1 MTGIAQLA
9 NGLTIITRP
18 MPGLETASVAL
29 FAGIGSRHEEERV
42 NGLAHLFEHMV
53 FKGAGGRSARQI
65 SEAIEDVGGELNAC
79 TERDQTSFTAAV
91 LGDHV
96 ALAVELLGD
105 LVCRPAF
112 DAEELKR
119 EAEVVLQELAEAED
133 TPSDIIFDHLW
144 SQSFAGQPLGR
155 SILGSE
161 TSVRAIRQAD
171 LFDWR
176 DRHYRT
182 GSMVLS
188 AAGAVEHDA
197 FVALAER
204 HLGGLAPGSAP
215 AAAPARFTS
224 QSRHERAKADQAQ
237 ITMAYAGPGQK
248 ADDYLAARLFA
259 DIAGGGASSRL
270 FQAVRED
277 RGLAY
282 TVSAGLHG
290 HDEVGLLHVH
300 AATSRTEGQAAQALI
315 EEVLHETAATLGQRE
330 LDRARIQV
338 RAGQAMA
345 LETPWG
351 QAASAAR
358 HWLVH
363 GRLISREELTGRLS
377 ALTVEEVRAAGARM
391 LGQAPARATF
401 GLPPAAKAA

>member
-1 MTGIAQLA
+1 MSSISRLA
-9 NGLTIITRP
+9 NGLTVITRP
-18 MPGLETASVAL
+18 MAGLETASMAL
-29 FAGIGSRHEEERV
+29 FAGVGSRYEEERV

-91 LGDHV
+91 LSDHV
-96 ALAVELLGD
+96 GLAVELIGD

-112 DAEELKR
+112 DPAELER

-144 SQSFAGQPLGR
+144 SQAFAGQALGR

-161 TSVRAIRQAD
+161 ESVRGITQAD
-171 LFDWR
+171 LFGWR
-176 DRHYRT
+176 DRHYRA

-188 AAGAVEHDA
+188 AAGAVEHEA
-197 FVALAER
+197 VVALAER
-204 HLGGLAPGSAP
+204 HLGALGPGEVAD
-215 AAAPARFTS
+215 AAPARFTAET
-224 QSRHERAKADQAQ
+224 QHRKAKADQAQ

-270 FQAVRED
+270 FQAVREE

-282 TVSAGLHG
+282 TVSAGMHG
-290 HDEVGLLHVH
+290 HDEIGLLHIH
-300 AATSRTEGQAAQALI
+300 AATARAQGKAAQALI
-315 EEVLHETAATLGQRE
+315 DEVLHETAATLDQRE

-351 QAASAAR
+351 QAAQAAR
-358 HWLVH
+358 QWLVH
-363 GRLISREELTGRLS
+363 GRLIGREELAGRLA
-377 ALTVEEVRAAGARM
+377 ALDVEQVRAAGAAM
-391 LGQAPARATF
+391 LAGAPARATF
-401 GLPPAAKAA
+401 GLGK

>member
-1 MTGIAQLA
+1 MTSISTLP
-9 NGLTIITRP
+9 NGLTVITRP
-18 MPGLETASVAL
+18 MPGLETANIAL
-29 FAGIGSRHEEERV
+29 FADVGSRHEDERV

-91 LGDHV
+91 LSDHV
-96 ALAVELLGD
+96 GLAVELLGD

-112 DAEELKR
+112 DPAELER

-144 SQSFAGQPLGR
+144 SQAFAGQALGR

-161 TSVRAIRQAD
+161 ESVREIEQDD
-171 LFDWR
+171 LFAWR
-176 DRHYRT
+176 DRHYRG

-188 AAGAVEHDA
+188 AAGAVEHEA
-197 FVALAER
+197 VVALAER
-204 HLGGLAPGSAP
+204 HFGALSGGEAPE
-215 AAAPARFTS
+215 AAPARFTAEA
-224 QSRHERAKADQAQ
+224 RHERAKADQAQ
-237 ITMAYAGPGQK
+237 ITLAHAAPGQK

-270 FQAVRED
+270 FQAVREE

-290 HDEVGLLHVH
+290 HDELGLLHVH
-300 AATSRTEGQAAQALI
+300 AATARKEGKAAQALI
-315 EEVLHETAATLGQRE
+315 DEVLHETAAGLEQRE
-330 LDRARIQV
+330 LDRARIQI

-351 QAASAAR
+351 LAAQAAR
-358 HWLVH
+358 QWLVH
-363 GRLISREELTGRLS
+363 GRLIGREELAAKLA
-377 ALTVEEVRAAGARM
+377 ALTVDDVRAAGVRM
-391 LGQAPARATF
+391 LSGAPARATF
-401 GLPPAAKAA
+401 GVAA

>member
-1 MTGIAQLA
+1 LTRVSKLA
-9 NGLTIITRP
+9 NGLTVITRP
-18 MPGLETASVAL
+18 MAGLETASIAL
-29 FAGIGSRHEEERV
+29 FAAVGSRHEEERL

-96 ALAVELLGD
+96 GLAVELIGD
-105 LVCRPAF
+105 LVARPAF
-112 DAEELKR
+112 DPAELER

-144 SQSFAGQPLGR
+144 SQAFASQPLGR

-161 TSVRAIRQAD
+161 GSVRAVRQAD
-171 LFDWR
+171 LFAWR
-176 DRHYRT
+176 DRHYRG

-188 AAGAVEHDA
+188 AAGAVEHEA
-197 FVALAER
+197 LVALAER
-204 HLGGLAPGSAP
+204 HLGGLAGGTVPDV
-215 AAAPARFTS
+215 AAAHFTGHA
-224 QSRHERAKADQAQ
+224 RHERAKADQAQ
-237 ITMAYAGPGQK
+237 ITMGYAGPGQRQEG
-248 ADDYLAARLFA
+248 YLASRLFA
-259 DIAGGGASSRL
+259 GIAGGGASSRL

-282 TVSAGLHG
+282 TVGAGLHG

-300 AATSRTEGQAAQALI
+300 AATARAQGRAAQALI
-315 EEVLHETAATLGQRE
+315 EDVLHETAADLQQRE

-351 QAASAAR
+351 QAAQAAR
-358 HWLVH
+358 QWLVH
-363 GRLISREELTGRLS
+363 GRLIDREELGRRLGALS
-377 ALTVEEVRAAGARM
+377 VDEVRASGARM
-391 LGQAPARATF
+391 LETGPARATF
-401 GLPPAAKAA
+401 GLPA

>member
-1 MTGIAQLA
+1 MSSISRLS
-9 NGLTIITRP
+9 NGLTVITRP
-18 MPGLETASVAL
+18 MTGLETASIAL
-29 FAGIGSRHEEERV
+29 FAGVGSRHEEERV

-96 ALAVELLGD
+96 GLAVELIGD

-112 DAEELKR
+112 DPAELER

-144 SQSFAGQPLGR
+144 SQAFAGQALGR

-161 TSVRAIRQAD
+161 ESVRGIMQAD
-171 LFDWR
+171 LFGWR
-176 DRHYRT
+176 DRHYRA

-188 AAGAVEHDA
+188 AAGAVEHEA
-197 FVALAER
+197 VVALAER
-204 HLGGLAPGSAP
+204 HLGALGPGEVAD
-215 AAAPARFTS
+215 AAPARFTAET
-224 QSRHERAKADQAQ
+224 QHCKAKADQAQ
-237 ITMAYAGPGQK
+237 ITTAYAGPGQK

-259 DIAGGGASSRL
+259 DIVGGGASSRL
-270 FQAVRED
+270 FQAVREE

-282 TVSAGLHG
+282 TVSAGMHG
-290 HDEVGLLHVH
+290 HDEIGLLHVH
-300 AATSRTEGQAAQALI
+300 AATARAQGKAAQALI
-315 EEVLHETAATLGQRE
+315 DEVLHETAATLDQRE

-351 QAASAAR
+351 QAAQAAR
-358 HWLVH
+358 QWLVH
-363 GRLISREELTGRLS
+363 GRLIGREELAGRLA
-377 ALTVEEVRAAGARM
+377 ALDVEQVRAAGAAM
-391 LGQAPARATF
+391 LAGAPARATF
-401 GLPPAAKAA
+401 GLGK

>member
-1 MTGIAQLA
+1 MTTIGHLP
-9 NGLTIITRP
+9 NGLTVITRP
-18 MPGLETASVAL
+18 MPGLETASIAL
-29 FAGIGSRHEEERV
+29 FADVGSRHEEERL

-79 TERDQTSFTAAV
+79 TERDGTSFTAAV

-96 ALAVELLGD
+96 GLAVELLGD

-112 DAEELKR
+112 DAAELER

-144 SQSFAGQPLGR
+144 SQAFAGQALGR

-161 TSVRAIRQAD
+161 DSVRAIRQGD
-171 LFDWR
+171 LLTWR
-176 DRHYRT
+176 DRHYRG

-188 AAGAVEHDA
+188 AAGAVEHEA
-197 FVALAER
+197 VMALAER
-204 HLGGLAPGSAP
+204 HLGAIAAGAAPN
-215 AAAPARFTS
+215 AAAARFTPEA
-224 QSRHERAKADQAQ
+224 RHDRAKADQAQ
-237 ITMAYAGPGQK
+237 ITLAHAAPGQK
-248 ADDYLAARLFA
+248 APDYLAARLFA

-270 FQAVRED
+270 FQAVREE

-290 HDEVGLLHVH
+290 HDEVGLLHIH
-300 AATSRTEGQAAQALI
+300 AATARKQGKAAQELI
-315 EEVLHETAATLGQRE
+315 EEVLHDTASSLEQRE

-351 QAASAAR
+351 QAAQAAR
-358 HWLVH
+358 QWLVH
-363 GRLISREELTGRLS
+363 GRLIEREELAARLA
-377 ALTVEEVRAAGARM
+377 ALTVDDVREAGKRM
-391 LGQAPARATF
+391 LGSAPARATF
-401 GLPPAAKAA
+401 GVAA

>member
-1 MTGIAQLA
+1 MTAISNLP
-9 NGLTIITRP
+9 NGLTVITRP
-18 MPGLETASVAL
+18 MPGLETASIAL
-29 FAGIGSRHEEERV
+29 FADVGSRHEEERV

-91 LGDHV
+91 LEDHV
-96 ALAVELLGD
+96 GLAIELLGD
-105 LVCRPAF
+105 LVCSPTFDPA
-112 DAEELKR
+112 ELER

-144 SQSFAGQPLGR
+144 SQAFHGQALGR

-161 TSVRAIRQAD
+161 ESVRAIRQDD
-171 LFDWR
+171 LFTWR
-176 DRHYRT
+176 DRHYCG

-197 FVALAER
+197 VVALAER
-204 HLGGLAPGSAP
+204 HLGVLGSGRAPE
-215 AAAPARFTS
+215 AASARFTAEA
-224 QSRHERAKADQAQ
+224 RHEPAKADQAQ
-237 ITMAYAGPGQK
+237 ITLAHRAPGQK

-270 FQAVRED
+270 FQAVREE

-290 HDEVGLLHVH
+290 HDELGLLHVH
-300 AATSRTEGQAAQALI
+300 AATARKEGKAAQALI
-315 EEVLHETAATLGQRE
+315 DEVLRDTAAGLEQRE
-330 LDRARIQV
+330 LDRARIQI

-351 QAASAAR
+351 QAAQAAR
-358 HWLVH
+358 QWLVH
-363 GRLISREELTGRLS
+363 GRLIGREELVARLA
-377 ALTVEEVRAAGARM
+377 ALSVEDVRAAGARM
-391 LGQAPARATF
+391 LSGAPARATF
-401 GLPPAAKAA
+401 GVAA

>member
-1 MTGIAQLA
+1 MTSISTLP
-9 NGLTIITRP
+9 NGLTVITRP

-29 FAGIGSRHEEERV
+29 FAGVGSRHEEERL

-96 ALAVELLGD
+96 GLGVELIGD

-112 DAEELKR
+112 DAAELER

-144 SQSFAGQPLGR
+144 SQAFAGQPLGR
-155 SILGSE
+155 SILGSD
-161 TSVRAIRQAD
+161 TSVRAVRQAD
-171 LFDWR
+171 LFAWR
-176 DRHYRT
+176 DTHYRA

-188 AAGAVEHDA
+188 AAGAVEHEA

-204 HLGGLAPGSAP
+204 HLGQLAPGTGPDASA
-215 AAAPARFTS
+215 ASFTAH
-224 QSRHERAKADQAQ
+224 SRHERAKADQAQ
-237 ITMAYAGPGQK
+237 ITLGFEGPGHK
-248 ADDYLAARLFA
+248 DKDYLAARLFA

-270 FQAVRED
+270 FQAVREE

-290 HDEVGLLHVH
+290 HDELGLLHVH
-300 AATSRTEGQAAQALI
+300 AATARAQGKAAQNLI
-315 EEVLHETAATLGQRE
+315 EEVLHETAAGLEQRE
-330 LDRARIQV
+330 LDRARIQI

-351 QAASAAR
+351 QAAQAAR
-358 HWLVH
+358 QWLVH
-363 GRLISREELTGRLS
+363 GRLISREELADRLA
-377 ALTVEEVRAAGARM
+377 ALTVEQVRAAGARM
-391 LGQAPARATF
+391 LAGKPARATF
-401 GLPPAAKAA
+401 GVAGRQAA

>member
-1 MTGIAQLA
+1 MTAITQLA
-9 NGLTIITRP
+9 NGLTVITRP
-18 MPGLETASVAL
+18 MPGLETASIAL
-29 FAGIGSRHEEERV
+29 FAGVGSRHETERL

-91 LGDHV
+91 LSDHV
-96 ALAVELLGD
+96 GLAVELIGD

-112 DAEELKR
+112 DASELER

-144 SQSFAGQPLGR
+144 SQAFAGQALGR

-161 TSVRAIRQAD
+161 ESVRAIRTGD
-171 LFDWR
+171 LFAWR
-176 DRHYRT
+176 DEHYRG

-188 AAGAVEHDA
+188 AAGAVEHEA
-197 FVALAER
+197 VVALAER
-204 HLGGLAPGSAP
+204 HLATLAAGAVP
-215 AAAPARFTS
+215 AAPTARFTAE
-224 QSRHERAKADQAQ
+224 SRHERAKAEQAQ
-237 ITMAYAGPGQK
+237 ITLAYEAPGQK
-248 ADDYLAARLFA
+248 DAGYLAARLFA

-270 FQAVRED
+270 FQSVREE

-290 HDEVGLLHVH
+290 HDDLGLLHVH
-300 AATSRTEGQAAQALI
+300 AATARKEGKAAQVLI
-315 EEVLHETAATLGQRE
+315 EEVLHETAAGLEQRE
-330 LDRARIQV
+330 LDRARIQI

-351 QAASAAR
+351 QAAQAAR
-358 HWLVH
+358 QWLVH
-363 GRLISREELTGRLS
+363 GRLIGREELADRLA
-377 ALTVEEVRAAGARM
+377 ALSVEDVRDAGARM
-391 LGQAPARATF
+391 LRGAPARATF
-401 GLPPAAKAA
+401 GVAA

>member
-1 MTGIAQLA
+1 MTRLAQLA
-9 NGLTIITRP
+9 NGVTVITRP
-18 MPGLETASVAL
+18 MPGLETANVAL
-29 FAGIGSRHEEERV
+29 FAGVGSRHEEERL

-91 LGDHV
+91 LSDHV
-96 ALAVELLGD
+96 GLAVELIGD

-112 DAEELKR
+112 DVGELTR

-144 SQSFAGQPLGR
+144 SQAFAGQPLGR

-161 TSVRAIRQAD
+161 SSVRAIRRED
-171 LFDWR
+171 LFAWR
-176 DRHYRT
+176 DLHYRG

-197 FVALAER
+197 FVALAEQ
-204 HLGGLAPGSAP
+204 HLGALAAGMVPAAP
-215 AAAPARFTS
+215 AASFTAH
-224 QSRHERAKADQAQ
+224 SRHERAKADQAQ
-237 ITMAYAGPGQK
+237 ITLAFAGPGQK
-248 ADDYLAARLFA
+248 DQDYLAARLFA

-270 FQAVRED
+270 FQSVRED

-290 HDEVGLLHVH
+290 HDEIGLLHVH
-300 AATSRTEGQAAQALI
+300 AATARSQGLAAQSLI
-315 EEVLHETAATLGQRE
+315 EEVLHQTAEGLEQRE
-330 LDRARIQV
+330 LDRARVQV

-351 QAASAAR
+351 QAAQAAR
-358 HWLVH
+358 QWLVH
-363 GRLISREELTGRLS
+363 GRLVGREELAGRLA
-377 ALTVEEVRAAGARM
+377 ALTVDEVRSAGARM
-391 LGQAPARATF
+391 LRQSPARATF
-401 GLPPAAKAA
+401 GLAAARAA

>member
-1 MTGIAQLA
+1 VTKIARLA
-9 NGLTIITRP
+9 NGLTVITRP

-29 FAGIGSRHEEERV
+29 FAGVGSRHEEERL

-96 ALAVELLGD
+96 GLAVELIGD

-112 DAEELKR
+112 DPAELER

-144 SQSFAGQPLGR
+144 SQAFAGQPLGR

-161 TSVRAIRQAD
+161 TSVRAVRSPD
-171 LFDWR
+171 LLAWR
-176 DRHYRT
+176 DRNYLA

-188 AAGAVEHDA
+188 AAGAVEHEA

-204 HLGGLAPGSAP
+204 HFGGLAEGTTP
-215 AAAPARFTS
+215 AAAPASFTAH
-224 QSRHERAKADQAQ
+224 SRHERAKADQAQ
-237 ITMAYAGPGQK
+237 ITLAYAGPGQK
-248 ADDYLAARLFA
+248 DEGYLAARLFA

-270 FQAVRED
+270 FQSVREE

-300 AATSRTEGQAAQALI
+300 AATARSQGHAAQALI
-315 EEVLHETAATLGQRE
+315 EEVLRDTAKTLGQRE

-358 HWLVH
+358 QWLVH
-363 GRLISREELTGRLS
+363 GRLIEREEIGRRLAALS
-377 ALTVEEVRAAGARM
+377 VDEVRAAGARM
-391 LGQAPARATF
+391 LGAEPARASF
-401 GLPPAAKAA
+401 GLSVRQAA

>member
-1 MTGIAQLA
+1 
-9 NGLTIITRP
+9 
-18 MPGLETASVAL
+18 
-29 FAGIGSRHEEERV
+29 
-42 NGLAHLFEHMV
+42 
-53 FKGAGGRSARQI
+53 
-65 SEAIEDVGGELNAC
+65 
-79 TERDQTSFTAAV
+79 
-91 LGDHV
+91 
-96 ALAVELLGD
+96 
-105 LVCRPAF
+105 
-112 DAEELKR
+112 
-119 EAEVVLQELAEAED
+119 
-133 TPSDIIFDHLW
+133 
-144 SQSFAGQPLGR
+144 
-155 SILGSE
+155 
-161 TSVRAIRQAD
+161 
-171 LFDWR
+171 
-176 DRHYRT
+176 
-182 GSMVLS
+182 
-188 AAGAVEHDA
+188 
-197 FVALAER
+197 
-204 HLGGLAPGSAP
+204 
-215 AAAPARFTS
+215 
-224 QSRHERAKADQAQ
+224 
-237 ITMAYAGPGQK
+237 MAYAGPGQK

-358 HWLVH
+358 QWLVH

>member
-1 MTGIAQLA
+1 MTQIATLA
-9 NGLTIITRP
+9 NGLTVITRP
-18 MPGLETASVAL
+18 MPGLETASIAL
-29 FAGIGSRHEEERV
+29 FADVGSRHEEERL

-91 LGDHV
+91 LSDHV
-96 ALAVELLGD
+96 GLAVELIGD

-112 DAEELKR
+112 EAAELER

-144 SQSFAGQPLGR
+144 SQAFSGQALGR

-161 TSVRAIRQAD
+161 ESVRAIREAD
-171 LFDWR
+171 LFAWR
-176 DRHYRT
+176 DRHYR
-182 GSMVLS
+182 GASMVLS

-197 FVALAER
+197 VVALAQR
-204 HLGGLAPGSAP
+204 YLGALGGGSAP
-215 AAAPARFTS
+215 DAAPARFTAAA
-224 QSRHERAKADQAQ
+224 RHEKAKADQAQ
-237 ITMAYAGPGQK
+237 ITLAYAGPGQK

-300 AATSRTEGQAAQALI
+300 AATARAQARAAQALI
-315 EEVLHETAATLGQRE
+315 EDVLHQTAAGLEQRE

-351 QAASAAR
+351 QAAQAAR
-358 HWLVH
+358 QWLVH
-363 GRLISREELTGRLS
+363 GRLIGREELGQRLA
-377 ALTVEEVRAAGARM
+377 ALTVEQVRAAGARM
-391 LGQAPARATF
+391 LAGAPARATF
-401 GLPPAAKAA
+401 GVAAAKAA

>member
-1 MTGIAQLA
+1 
-9 NGLTIITRP
+9 
-18 MPGLETASVAL
+18 
-29 FAGIGSRHEEERV
+29 
-42 NGLAHLFEHMV
+42 MV

-79 TERDQTSFTAAV
+79 TERDGTSFTAAV

-96 ALAVELLGD
+96 GLAVELLGD
-105 LVCRPAF
+105 LICRPRF
-112 DAEELKR
+112 DAAELDR

-144 SQSFAGQPLGR
+144 AQAFPGQALGR

-161 TSVRAIRQAD
+161 ESVRAIRQAD
-171 LFDWR
+171 LFAWR
-176 DRHYRT
+176 DRHYRG

-197 FVALAER
+197 VVALADR
-204 HLGGLAPGSAP
+204 HFGALGPGEVP
-215 AAAPARFTS
+215 TPAPARFNA

-237 ITMAYAGPGQK
+237 ITLAYAGPGQK
-248 ADDYLAARLFA
+248 DEDYLAARLFA

-270 FQAVRED
+270 FQAVREE

-290 HDEVGLLHVH
+290 HDELGLLHVH
-300 AATSRTEGQAAQALI
+300 AATARSQGQAAQALI
-315 EEVLHETAATLGQRE
+315 EEVLHETAASVTQGE

-351 QAASAAR
+351 QAAQAAR
-358 HWLVH
+358 QWLVH
-363 GRLISREELTGRLS
+363 GRLIGREELIDRLA
-377 ALTVEEVRAAGARM
+377 ALTVDQVRAAGARM
-391 LGQAPARATF
+391 LAGQPARATF
-401 GLPPAAKAA
+401 GLAAARAA